1 MILGRI
7 LKDVPSFL
15 DNVDLIAGTSTGG
28 LMALM
33 LAAGYAPEECE
44 NIYKY
49 ACPLIFSK
57 DPWRVYNPL
66 KACSLL
72 ALLGFTSTKLQILT
86 PKLQILTL
94 HPLWRVY
101 SPLKACGVLA
111 LLSFTEAPA
120 QGMWCTSFA

>member
-72 ALLGFTSTKLQILT
+72 ALLGFTSTKVQILT
-86 PKLQILTL
+86 QKL

-101 SPLKACGVLA
+101 NPLKACSLLA
-111 LLSFTEAPA
+111 LLSFTEPPA
-120 QGMWCTSFA
+120 QGMWFTSFTELY

>member
-1 MILGRI
+1 MLAAVILGRI

-72 ALLGFTSTKLQILT
+72 ALLGFTSTKIT
-86 PKLQILTL
+86 NTDAKITNTDAP
-94 HPLWRVY
+94 PLVARQCTARSRHAVY
-101 SPLKACGVLA
+101 
-111 LLSFTEAPA
+111 
-120 QGMWCTSFA
+120 